1 MGIQGFFY
9 FSQGFAMAAIFLL
22 PVLMQDRLGVSP
34 DDSITY
40 QTIIMIPWYIKLLYG
55 ILSDNVSFGK
65 FGRMDKWL

>member
-1 MGIQGFFY
+1 
-9 FSQGFAMAAIFLL
+9 MAAIFLL